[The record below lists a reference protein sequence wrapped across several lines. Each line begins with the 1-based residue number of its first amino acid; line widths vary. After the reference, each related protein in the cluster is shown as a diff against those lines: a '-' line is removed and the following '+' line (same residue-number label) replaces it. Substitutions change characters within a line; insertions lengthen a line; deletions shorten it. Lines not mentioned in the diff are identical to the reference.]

1 MDELTKFLEENELT
15 TTLKNIAE
23 LDLVQLDLIKNITL
37 EEMGNEEN
45 RFKKYVC
52 EYNEEKYTIPTG
64 VLIAIKN
71 LKQKMTFTRIR
82 VLKSGEGLKT
92 TYQVVPLDPINKV

>member
-1 MDELTKFLEENELT
+1 
-15 TTLKNIAE
+15 
-23 LDLVQLDLIKNITL
+23 
-37 EEMGNEEN
+37 
-45 RFKKYVC
+45 
-52 EYNEEKYTIPTG
+52 
-64 VLIAIKN
+64 